1 MPRTASSPSASA
13 GPVALYHRVY
23 TILREQLREGR
34 YPPDVALPGEME
46 FAGRFGVSRVTMRR
60 ALDELK
66 REGLIERTR
75 GRGSFARLA
84 PQAAPVR
91 GSLSGLLE
99 NIVAMG
105 LKTSVR
111 IIALDTIEAP
121 ADVAEALRLPA
132 GAMVQKAIRVRSLSG
147 APLAVMT
154 TFVPESVASF
164 TRRELTDAPMLKL
177 LEATGVR
184 VSHADQTISA
194 KLADTFTAPLL
205 EVTYGA
211 ALLAVNR
218 LVFDQNE
225 RPVQLLRGLYRPD
238 RYEYQM
244 TLARAGDAARVWVS
258 RDDAVTKKATAQTV
272 ARPAVR
278 LKRAA

>member
-1 MPRTASSPSASA
+1 MPRTTSSLISVA

-46 FAGRFGVSRVTMRR
+46 FAERFGVSRVTMRR

-75 GRGSFARLA
+75 GRGSFAKPAL
-84 PQAAPVR
+84 QEAPVR

-177 LEATGVR
+177 LEVTGVR

-205 EVTYGA
+205 DVTYGA

-258 RDDAVTKKATAQTV
+258 RDDAVAKKTTAQTT